1 MTKKRRNPIPMIK
14 NNNNNDMK
22 LFDRDY
28 ILWSINQV

>member
-1 MTKKRRNPIPMIK
+1 MTKERRDPIPMIK